1 MVLTMRKYL
10 LATFALTAIAPFA
23 PYIANAQQRPQ
34 QVAQAK
40 STSDQREEVGITVYN
55 QNFGLVR
62 EVRTIDLAAGRTA
75 LEFRDVSEQIES

>member
-10 LATFALTAIAPFA
+10 FAVLAFTSISS
-23 PYIANAQQRPQ
+23 AQQRPQ

-40 STSDQREEVGITVYN
+40 STADQREEVGITVYN

-62 EVRTIDLAAGRTA
+62 EVRTIDLSAVTTSPVHR
-75 LEFRDVSEQIES
+75 S